1 MGKLLHWMDALTII
15 HSALLLRKYD
25 ASTQT
30 IMIEVNLLMYKG
42 SSHLTR
48 GGDATGCKI
57 FFFFAEIFCHLCVYW
72 SPNGFKNTD
81 SGLALHGF
89 PVKTLMNVCIFLGS
103 V

>member
-15 HSALLLRKYD
+15 HSAFLLRKYD

-57 FFFFAEIFCHLCVYW
+57 FFFLQRFSVIC
-72 SPNGFKNTD
+72 
-81 SGLALHGF
+81 
-89 PVKTLMNVCIFLGS
+89 VCIGVQMVLKIQI
-103 V
+103 VV